1 MMLLRSLLFSE
12 DYDRSLRRQ
21 RLYALCLL
29 AVGIVG
35 IVCYFTLVDGSA
47 LPSFV
52 RGFYFGAGCG
62 LIAGALTLLIRAVRL
77 INDPEARKKAK
88 IRDTDERERHI
99 TNRAFQLAG
108 LVTFFTCAAALFV
121 LLPLSME
128 AFLALLAVMA
138 LYCGCFVAVSLW
150 LSKKL

>member
-1 MMLLRSLLFSE
+1 MFSE

-47 LPSFV
+47 LPDFA
-52 RGFYFGAGCG
+52 RGFYFGASIGVT
-62 LIAGALTLLIRAVRL
+62 AGALILLLRVTRL
-77 INDPEARKKAK
+77 MRDPEARKKAK

-99 TNRAFQLAG
+99 TNRAFQIAG
-108 LVTFFTCAAALFV
+108 LVTFFTSAAALFV

-138 LYCGCFVAVSLW
+138 LYCGCFVVISLW